1 MLDLDCEQCG
11 SARITSRPF
20 PSACPSCAYAE
31 CTLKGAAQV
40 WGLPRRLVV
49 LPPDRVG
56 ATWSLTSVHLRLIHS
71 DCEQCGSARITSRP
85 FPSACPSCAYA
96 ECTLKGAAQVWGLPR
111 EREVWLTAVFQAA
124 PL

>member
-40 WGLPRRLVV
+40 WGLPRILSCVGTCTFRRAYSPPLAPRAYAQPRL
-49 LPPDRVG
+49 G
-56 ATWSLTSVHLRLIHS
+56 AGLRL
-71 DCEQCGSARITSRP
+71 EKVAGQAP
-85 FPSACPSCAYA
+85 
-96 ECTLKGAAQVWGLPR
+96 PR
-111 EREVWLTAVFQAA
+111 QHFFLADIIWWTVFFRFC
-124 PL
+124 LWEYTCRLIFLMKVT